1 MNKQLLNIFG
11 SIIFIDGIVSMIMG
25 DIKKEKSLN
34 ILRAFRSGI
43 GLYMMQNGTK

>member
-1 MNKQLLNIFG
+1 MAELIKFLG